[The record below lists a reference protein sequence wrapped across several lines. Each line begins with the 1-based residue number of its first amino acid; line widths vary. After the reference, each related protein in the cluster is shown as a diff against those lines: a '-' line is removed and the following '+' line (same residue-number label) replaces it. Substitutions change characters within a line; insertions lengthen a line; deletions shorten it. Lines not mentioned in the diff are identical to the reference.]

1 MARSGCIY
9 GDTGTFKTTAIAHL
23 ARYIAEKTGKATL
36 LFSADGG
43 GWGPC
48 QEEVEA
54 GMIRPYRCDTA
65 VIPLP
70 ILRKVS
76 QGYWPEDVTETD
88 ISRVNFV
95 PINWKEIGAI
105 AVEGVTSI
113 GTMLMRH
120 VADKNLKTGEEATS
134 PFRMPIR
141 VNGQLTEETFAG
153 NSRGHYGFVQ
163 NQIYGLITNF
173 GSLPVEYFLLTG
185 HDKKAED
192 GDRQT
197 VGGVSAPGKAI
208 SALIP
213 TWVGDCIHA
222 QDYQVPV
229 TVKMPKLGGK
239 PGETEDVATVDT
251 VCRYYFKKHP
261 DPVSGIIY
269 PAKPRVTHGAVALL
283 EKEYP
288 GGFFVPTPEH
298 GFDDYLRTLDRLA
311 TASAGHE
318 SLRNWRE
325 RADEKLGRG
334 GKVAAITSGGSK
346 Q

>member
-1 MARSGCIY
+1 MARSGLIY

-70 ILRKVS
+70 ILRKIS
-76 QGYWPEDVTETD
+76 QGYWPSNPAETD
-88 ISRVNFV
+88 ISQVDFRPVL
-95 PINWKEIGAI
+95 WDEIGAV

-113 GTMLMRH
+113 GTMIMRH
-120 VADKNLKTGEEATS
+120 LADKNLKTGEEGTS

-141 VNGQLTEETFAG
+141 VNGQITEETFAG
-153 NSRGHYGFVQ
+153 NSRAHYGFAQ
-163 NQIYGLITNF
+163 NQLYGIIMNF
-173 GSLPVEYFLLTG
+173 GSWPVDYFLLTG

-197 VGGVSAPGKAI
+197 VGGVAAPGRAI

-213 TWVGDCIHA
+213 TWIGDCLHA
-222 QDYQVPV
+222 QDYQIPKTMHV
-229 TVKMPKLGGK
+229 PKLGGK
-239 PGETEDVATVDT
+239 PGETEELTTLET

-261 DPVSGIIY
+261 DPATGIVY
-269 PAKPRVTHGAVALL
+269 PAKPRISHSAVKALDA
-283 EKEYP
+283 KFP
-288 GGFFVPTPEH
+288 GGFFEPTPEH
-298 GFDDYLRTLDRLA
+298 GFDLYLKALDELTATKTDTLRD
-311 TASAGHE
+311 
-318 SLRNWRE
+318 WRAK
-325 RADEKLGRG
+325 ADAKLGRG
-334 GKVAAITSGGSK
+334 PKSVPTPELVPLAKV
-346 Q
+346 

>member
-1 MARSGCIY
+1 
-9 GDTGTFKTTAIAHL
+9 L

-48 QEEVEA
+48 QEEIDA

-70 ILRKVS
+70 ILRRVS
-76 QGYWPEDVTETD
+76 QGYWPSNPDNTD
-88 ISRVNFV
+88 IASVDFRMTD
-95 PINWKEIGAI
+95 WREIGGI

-120 VADKNLKTGEEATS
+120 VADKNLKTGEEGTS

-141 VNGQLTEETFAG
+141 VNGSIVEETFAG
-153 NSRGHYGFVQ
+153 NSRAHYGFVQ
-163 NQIYGLITNF
+163 NQLYGLIMNF

-197 VGGVSAPGKAI
+197 VGGVAAPGKAI

-222 QDYQVPV
+222 QDYSVPR
-229 TVKMPKLGGK
+229 TVPMPKLGGK
-239 PGETEDVATVDT
+239 PGEMEDVATVDT

-261 DPVSGIIY
+261 DPVTGIVY
-269 PAKPRVTHGAVALL
+269 PAKPRVTHGAVAAL

-298 GFDDYLRTLDRLA
+298 GFDDYLRALDRLA
-311 TASAGHE
+311 AASAGHD
-318 SLRNWRE
+318 SLKDWRK
-325 RADEKLGRG
+325 RADEKLGRAVAGVVAPVGG
-334 GKVAAITSGGSK
+334 GK
-346 Q
+346 